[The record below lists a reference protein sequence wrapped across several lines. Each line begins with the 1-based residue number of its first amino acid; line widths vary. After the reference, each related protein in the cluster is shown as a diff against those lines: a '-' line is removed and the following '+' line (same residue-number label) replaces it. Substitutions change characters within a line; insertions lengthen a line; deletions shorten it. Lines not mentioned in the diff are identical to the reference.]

1 MSTSPTPP
9 PGALFQLLSTGP
21 IGLVVLDG
29 EGCVVW
35 ANEVL
40 LYLLESPAEALVNRP
55 PNELTH
61 PWLRALSEQDEF
73 IHVPTSTASGT
84 PQGRWLHCRFYP
96 RGDGAGAVGHVL
108 DFTEIKQL
116 VEERDALKHK
126 LAELDPVEPTTGL
139 LNARGL
145 TQVLAPQVARSRR
158 YGNRLSAVLLRL
170 GETGE
175 FIERY
180 PGAAG
185 EAILTAVTRLLND
198 QLRWADFIAYLEQ
211 GEFALVLQETGGE
224 DALALVAKLRDALA
238 DLGMT
243 LAMPIARFGIAEW
256 QRGDDVGLLLRRAR
270 NSIDAID

>member
-1 MSTSPTPP
+1 MSTTPTPP
-9 PGALFQLLSTGP
+9 SGALSQLLSAGP

-29 EGCVVW
+29 EGRVVW

-40 LYLLESPAEALVNRP
+40 LYLLESPAEALLNRP
-55 PNELTH
+55 PNELKQ
-61 PWLRALSEQDEF
+61 PWLRALAQRDEF
-73 IHVPTSTASGT
+73 IHVPTSSARGA
-84 PQGRWLHCRFYP
+84 PQERWLHCRFTP

-116 VEERDALKHK
+116 VEERDALRHK

-175 FIERY
+175 FLERY
-180 PGAAG
+180 PGAPG

-211 GEFALVLQETGGE
+211 GEFALVLQETGGD

-238 DLGMT
+238 DLSVT
-243 LAMPIARFGIAEW
+243 LTMPIARFGVAEW
-256 QRGDDVGLLLRRAR
+256 HKGDDVGLLLGRAR
-270 NSIDAID
+270 SSIDTID